1 MGFFSH
7 KLSGVTT
14 ILMTSYFLLPCQT
27 KWSLL
32 PPTKTG
38 AKATKQ
44 EQSGKRYPE
53 YYSLL
58 IKDLDFLEKL
68 DNTGQMYEA
77 GCNLCPA
84 FRKVVIMRLQLSFKY
99 SSVDSDVSMQVSF
112 HLYPW
117 NGHLH

>member
-1 MGFFSH
+1 MPDKVVSASSH
-7 KLSGVTT
+7 QNRSQSNKL
-14 ILMTSYFLLPCQT
+14 
-27 KWSLL
+27 
-32 PPTKTG
+32 G
-38 AKATKQ
+38 AKW
-44 EQSGKRYPE
+44 KRYPE

-84 FRKVVIMRLQLSFKY
+84 FQKVVIMRLQLSFKY
-99 SSVDSDVSMQVSF
+99 SSVDSDVSVQVSF